1 MEIGFPQL
9 CSLQSRSGKVNRE
22 LAEWGWPGR
31 IRDARSPSGQPRSGG
46 FLSPHAL
53 PALSSSYS
61 RGPILQG
68 AENPSHGAQGPAWGR
83 GKLSSVHRS
92 EAELNRPAA
101 PMEVNATPGPARSPE
116 VAPKPLKDSYRKMQ
130 GAVLGQQEWDLET
143 HGSLFLTSRAPPSSL
158 HTRGP
163 PTREG

>member
-1 MEIGFPQL
+1 MPGAPPGSPAREVFYPPTHPP
-9 CSLQSRSGKVNRE
+9 SL
-22 LAEWGWPGR
+22 P
-31 IRDARSPSGQPRSGG
+31 
-46 FLSPHAL
+46 
-53 PALSSSYS
+53 SSYS

-68 AENPSHGAQGPAWGR
+68 AENPSPGAQGPAWGR

-101 PMEVNATPGPARSPE
+101 PMEVNATPGTARSPE